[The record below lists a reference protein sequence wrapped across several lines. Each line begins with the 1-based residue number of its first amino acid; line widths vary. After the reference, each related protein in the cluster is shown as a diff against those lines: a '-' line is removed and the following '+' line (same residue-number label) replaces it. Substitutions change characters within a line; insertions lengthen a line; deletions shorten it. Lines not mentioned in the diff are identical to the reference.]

1 MPHLRSAVGL
11 NLTSGGSSCILVSFN
26 RQFRRLN
33 QPKGEAMKTAWTHD
47 DLLVNLEAEVAEVKW
62 ELGIESLREIPDFMV
77 LQPHEIHHAK
87 IGDILQL
94 ANGKNC
100 IIFDIVET
108 PTALEIT
115 AVTESLRVIVKRY

>member
-1 MPHLRSAVGL
+1 
-11 NLTSGGSSCILVSFN
+11 
-26 RQFRRLN
+26 
-33 QPKGEAMKTAWTHD
+33 MKTAWTHD
-47 DLLVNLEAEVAEVKW
+47 DLLVNLDAEVNEVKW
-62 ELGIESLREIPDFMV
+62 ELGIESLNEIPDFMI
-77 LQPHEIHHAK
+77 LKSHEIHHAK

-115 AVTESLRVIVKRY
+115 AVTESLRVIQKRF